1 MSLSTDY
8 CDVLIIGSGLA
19 GMSATFFSLDQ
30 GLKTIQMGSSCPLQ
44 FYSGFFDLMA
54 TYPIQ
59 EQKTWENPWDAIEKL
74 CQDNPNHPYAFLS
87 KDQIVQAAGNWLK
100 FLEGFNILYH
110 YIPNKNIQAITSI
123 GSRKLTHAV
132 PKSIWNGITAMD
144 HHQKALIV
152 DIDGL
157 KGFSARQIQ
166 ETLHD
171 VWPQLETARL
181 KFPGT
186 SGEVFTNHMA
196 GALESSK
203 MQEQL
208 IELLLPR
215 AQHVESVGFP
225 AILGSYYHN
234 DVCRNLEQMLG
245 KPVFEIPTLPLS
257 MQGVRIRN
265 ALTHGLRQ
273 KGAQLFQKSVTK
285 IEADGKYGFIVNA
298 EDQTVFAK
306 NIILATGRFMGKG
319 LIAKRTSII
328 EPLFQLS
335 VYQPDSRREWH
346 HKNFFDSGGHGIHQ
360 AGIQVDNT
368 FRPVDDHKK
377 IVYDHLYAVGTILA
391 HNDWM
396 RHKCGSGVSVSSA
409 YGAVNHI
416 VSS

>member
-44 FYSGFFDLMA
+44 FYSGFFDLMG

-59 EQKTWENPWDAIEKL
+59 EQKTWENPWDGIEKL
-74 CQDNPNHPYAFLS
+74 CQDNSNHPYAFLT
-87 KDQIVQAAGNWLK
+87 KDQIIQAAGNWLN
-100 FLEGFNILYH
+100 FLKHLNIDYH

-123 GSRKLTHAV
+123 GTRKFTHAV
-132 PKSIWNGITAMD
+132 PNSIWNGINAMD
-144 HHQKALIV
+144 QQQKALLV

-157 KGFSARQIQ
+157 KGFSARQIK
-166 ETLHD
+166 ETLQD
-171 VWPQLETARL
+171 IWPQLETARII
-181 KFPGT
+181 FPGT

-196 GALESSK
+196 NALESK
-203 MQEQL
+203 NTQEQL
-208 IELLLPR
+208 VDLLMPR

-225 AILGSYYHN
+225 AMLGSFYHN
-234 DVCRNLEQMLG
+234 EVCQNLEKMLG

-257 MQGVRIRN
+257 MQGVRIQN
-265 ALTHGLRQ
+265 ALTHGLTQ
-273 KGAQLFQKSVTK
+273 KGGQLFQKTVTQV
-285 IEADGKYGFIVNA
+285 EPDGKYGFIVNA

-319 LIAKRTSII
+319 LIAKRTTIS

-335 VYQPDSRREWH
+335 VYQPKNRREWH
-346 HKNFFDSGGHGIHQ
+346 HKNFFDNNGHGIHQ
-360 AGIQVDNT
+360 TGIQIDNT
-368 FRPVDDHKK
+368 FRPIDSKK
-377 IVYDHLYAVGTILA
+377 VVYDHLYAIGTILA

-396 RHKCGSGVSVSSA
+396 HYKCGSGVAVGSA
-409 YGAVNHI
+409 FGAVNHI
-416 VSS
+416 ASK